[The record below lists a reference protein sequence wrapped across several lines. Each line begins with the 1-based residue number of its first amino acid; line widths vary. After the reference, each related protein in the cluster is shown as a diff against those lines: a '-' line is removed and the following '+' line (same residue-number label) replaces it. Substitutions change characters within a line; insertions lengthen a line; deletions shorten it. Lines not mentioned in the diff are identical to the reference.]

1 MKHLIFFTLLYSS
14 TLFASEPLKIRIG
27 WQVPWAL
34 QGQLVQVLKH
44 TDILKK
50 NGLEAEFIGRNFGP
64 ELNELAMG
72 SEIDVVLTA
81 DQPAAQLFSKD
92 KGWVG
97 VSRLMYNRTSTYVP
111 LKSTIKTVAELK
123 GKTIGVPFG
132 AAAERIIA
140 ESLAASGIDT
150 IKDVKFINLGIQEH
164 APLVM
169 KAGDSVATWD
179 QFDALSGFDPVPAIL
194 KGRNLVRE
202 IDVGKVCSMILM
214 NNEFLKKNPKAAVS
228 VISAFRDAYL
238 YYNKNRKQADDWFM
252 EEARF
257 DVKDS
262 VALAIAYSLEPNVKA
277 KSKKE
282 IRMTFN
288 EEDFQIMQKAALFI
302 RKNINKEIN
311 MKDYVNNDN
320 AKLVK

>member
-1 MKHLIFFTLLYSS
+1 MMKKLLLILMFSGL
-14 TLFASEPLKIRIG
+14 ANAAEPTKIRIG

-50 NGLEAEFIGRNFGP
+50 HGLEAEFIGRNFGP

-97 VSRLMYNRTSTYVP
+97 ISRLMYNRTSTYVP
-111 LKSTIKTVAELK
+111 LKSSITALGDLK

-132 AAAERIIA
+132 AAAERIIVN
-140 ESLAASGIDT
+140 SLSDAGLDSK
-150 IKDVKFINLGIQEH
+150 KDATFINLGIQEH
-164 APLVM
+164 APLVI
-169 KAGDSVATWD
+169 KNGDTVTKWD

-202 IDVGKVCSMILM
+202 IHVGKVCSLILM
-214 NNEFLKKNPKAAVS
+214 NTDFLKTNPKVALAVITS
-228 VISAFRDAYL
+228 FRDAYL
-238 YYNKNRKQADDWFM
+238 YYNKNREQADKWFM
-252 EEARF
+252 EEAKF

-262 VALAIAYSLEPNVKA
+262 KALAIAYSLEPNVLA
-277 KSKKE
+277 KNQKE
-282 IRMTFN
+282 VRMGFN
-288 EEDFQIMQKAALFI
+288 DEDFKIMQKAAEFI
-302 RKNINKEIN
+302 KKNTNKDIN
-311 MKDYVNNDN
+311 MKEFVNNDYT
-320 AKLVK
+320 KLVK